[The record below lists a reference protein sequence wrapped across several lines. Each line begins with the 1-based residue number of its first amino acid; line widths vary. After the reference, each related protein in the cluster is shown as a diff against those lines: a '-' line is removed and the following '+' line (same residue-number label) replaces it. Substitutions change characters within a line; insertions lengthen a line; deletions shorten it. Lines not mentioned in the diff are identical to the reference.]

1 MVYAD
6 SLSALRLGA
15 LALGFSLF
23 AVVDLVRFRK
33 WHEGRERER
42 YWAYLERGFWLA
54 LLCAPAFY
62 IYAATAPLAALCIGG
77 VIVGTALY
85 SVVPFYSR
93 WKVLLDR
100 PGVLLLRRGSSRRRV
115 AIRDVQGL
123 AYDRWSGWL
132 VLDDGER
139 YPLADDLSAA
149 TIIGAHAVG

>member
-1 MVYAD
+1 AD
-6 SLSALRLGA
+6 SVAAVRLGT
-15 LALGFSLF
+15 LAFGYWLR
-23 AVVDLVRFRK
+23 AVGAWVRFSK
-33 WHEGRERER
+33 WHAGREPKR
-42 YWAYLERGFWLA
+42 YWAYLERGSWLT
-54 LLCAPAFY
+54 LLLAPALYF
-62 IYAATAPLAALCIGG
+62 YAATAPLTALCIGG
-77 VIVGTALY
+77 MILWAVLY

-149 TIIGAHAVG
+149 TIIGARAAG